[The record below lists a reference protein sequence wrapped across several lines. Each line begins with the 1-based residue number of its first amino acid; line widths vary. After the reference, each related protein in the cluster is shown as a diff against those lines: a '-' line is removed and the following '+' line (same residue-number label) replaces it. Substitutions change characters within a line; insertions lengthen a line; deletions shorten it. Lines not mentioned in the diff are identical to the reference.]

1 MKVNTL
7 KLGNL
12 ELLLEKLESSN
23 WSDPENYAKKRGLGK
38 GWRFPSPEEFRYLT
52 GIKKLEILPEGLLM
66 TSKPY
71 WTNFYL
77 YQEDLGEIKYSRI
90 REEIE
95 KFIEEEL
102 EENPS
107 IKIYDWTPI
116 VKSCY
121 MTIGGDVYELYNFG
135 EYDEYDEKSHSIS
148 IYPSGGYLLVRDI
161 K

>member
-1 MKVNTL
+1 MKPNTL
-7 KLGNL
+7 KLGNF

-23 WSDPENYAKKRGLGK
+23 YSDPENYGKKRGLGK
-38 GWRFPSPEEFRYLT
+38 GWRFPSPEEFRYLS
-52 GIKKLEILPEGLLM
+52 GIKNLEILPEGILM

-77 YQEDLGEIKYSRI
+77 YWEDIGEIKYSKVRK
-90 REEIE
+90 EIE
-95 KFIEEEL
+95 EFVEEQL

-116 VKSCY
+116 AKSCY
-121 MTIGGDVYELYNFG
+121 VTIGGDVHELYDFVQ
-135 EYDEYDEKSHSIS
+135 YDEVEEKSGST
-148 IYPSGGYLLVRDI
+148 IYPSSGYLLVRDL